1 MLQNMYVRKP
11 IRCLLVLSALTLS
24 LTSCVG
30 HTANPA
36 ERKTLTMKVDDSN
49 KIEASSAKAG
59 CQWKKRRILYNSDG
73 HNAFLHCYPPE
84 SPDFVRRHVD
94 EVLNT
99 QVDTFLVC
107 PNVGMR
113 FTYPSQVGKMIGQG
127 ATPEEYASIQAKAYD
142 PTSRWSMERSIVNL
156 RLLVEGGHDPI
167 GLMVDRAREKK
178 LEVFITF
185 RLNDAHG
192 LLNPEKEYLR
202 NSDFWREHPEWRTQ
216 IGVLNFEIPQVR
228 QRRLAELT
236 ECCQRYDIDG
246 LELDFLRAA
255 HYFPEGTGPKNIEV
269 MTAFVKS
276 VREMTERVGK
286 KRGRPLLLAAR
297 VCNTLAECELVGLD
311 PVGWAK
317 EGFIDFLTASEYL
330 FTREESR
337 IPEFKAK
344 IKNIPIY
351 GDIQLEY
358 ERKNP
363 DGSYVLLTPADYR
376 RVAKNHFQAGAD
388 GILLFN
394 YPTVR
399 EYGFAGT
406 TTRIEPCWEVLY
418 QIGSLETIQA
428 VERLRADQKNE

>member
-178 LEVFITF
+178 IEVFITF
-185 RLNDAHG
+185 RMNDSHG
-192 LLNPEKEYLR
+192 IWNPELYELYAL
-202 NSDFWREHPEWRTQ
+202 SFITDFWRDHPEWRTSLPT
-216 IGVLNFEIPQVR
+216 GAMNFAIPEVR
-228 QRRLAELT
+228 ERRLAELT
-236 ECCQRYDIDG
+236 ECCERFDIDG
-246 LELDFLRAA
+246 LELDFLR
-255 HYFPEGTGPKNIEV
+255 HPDFFPPGTGPGNRGV
-269 MTAFVKS
+269 MTAFVRS
-276 VREMTERVGK
+276 VREMTERVGNE
-286 KRGRPLLLAAR
+286 RGRPLLLAAR
-297 VCNTLAECELVGLD
+297 VHDTLAECEVVGLD
-311 PVGWAK
+311 PVTWAK
-317 EGFIDFLTASEYL
+317 EGLIDLLNPSQEL
-330 FTREESR
+330 FTQEESP
-337 IPEFKAK
+337 IAEFKDI

-351 GDIQLEY
+351 GDIQIVW
-358 ERKNP
+358 NI
-363 DGSYVLLTPADYR
+363 DGNVVPLTPADYR

-388 GILLFN
+388 GMYLFN
-394 YPTVR
+394 FFSERQDGR
-399 EYGFAGT
+399 E
-406 TTRIEPCWEVLY
+406 PPWQVLY
-418 QIGSLETIQA
+418 QIGSLETIEA
-428 VERLRADQKNE
+428 ADQVKANQPKK